1 MDDGKNGFVLNDLH
15 VENLAQKIQDI
26 FSGGKI
32 DIVGDRLNSIQTQKE
47 NEWEKFTEDLLE
59 FIKTEKEKIKI

>member
-1 MDDGKNGFVLNDLH
+1 M
-15 VENLAQKIQDI
+15 Q
-26 FSGGKI
+26 S
-32 DIVGDRLNSIQTQKE
+32 QKE